1 VELGIELPTVAESL
15 RAEFPDARIDLA
27 LGTTIDGGETD
38 GIAAAVVLAEEAGL
52 AVVVLGDRAGLFG
65 RGTSG
70 EGCDVPILSLPG
82 AQQQLLDAV
91 LDTGVPT
98 IAVLLTGRPYALGS
112 APDRAAAIVQ
122 AFFPG
127 ERGGPAVAGVLSG
140 RVNPSGRLP
149 VSVPAGPGTQP
160 TTYLGG
166 VLAGRSDVSSVDPTA
181 RYAFGHGLGY
191 TSFAWDDVA
200 LDADEV
206 PVEGEVSLAV
216 TVRNTGN
223 RAGADIVQL
232 YLSDPVATIVR
243 PVRRLVGYA
252 RVPLEA
258 GESARVTFRVSTD
271 LAAFTGLTGRRV
283 IEPGELRLALG
294 ASSAEIRHERSVRL
308 TGQVVELDDARDA
321 ARALIADVTVEG
333 A

>member
-1 VELGIELPTVAESL
+1 
-15 RAEFPDARIDLA
+15 
-27 LGTTIDGGETD
+27 
-38 GIAAAVVLAEEAGL
+38 
-52 AVVVLGDRAGLFG
+52 
-65 RGTSG
+65 
-70 EGCDVPILSLPG
+70 
-82 AQQQLLDAV
+82 V

-149 VSVPAGPGTQP
+149 VSVPSSPGTQP

-166 VLAGRSDVSSVDPTA
+166 ALAGRSDVSSVDPTA
-181 RYAFGHGLGY
+181 RYPFGHGLGY
-191 TSFAWDDVA
+191 TTFAWEDVT

-206 PVEGEVSLAV
+206 PVEGQAGLSV
-216 TVRNTGN
+216 TVRNTGD
-223 RAGADIVQL
+223 RAGADVVQL
-232 YLSDPVATIVR
+232 YLSDPVATVVR

-252 RVPLEA
+252 RVALEP
-258 GESARVTFRVSTD
+258 GEAKRVAFRVSTD
-271 LAAFTGLTGRRV
+271 LAAFTGLRGRRV
-283 IEPGELRLALG
+283 IEPGELRLGLG
-294 ASSAEIRHERSVRL
+294 ASSADLRAEVSLRL
-308 TGQVVELDDARDA
+308 TGDAVELDDARDA
-321 ARALIADVTVEG
+321 SRVLIADVAVLE